1 MRRTIFPC
9 CPLQQRQT
17 ASEVPITPAQDAK
30 NQAVHYCEAR
40 RMTAYLTRLR
50 LRPDAR
56 GD

>member
-1 MRRTIFPC
+1 
-9 CPLQQRQT
+9 
-17 ASEVPITPAQDAK
+17 
-30 NQAVHYCEAR
+30 VHYCEAR